1 MNYLYVVIGCG
12 LCGCVLGPLLDWLMR
27 VAA

>member
-1 MNYLYVVIGCG
+1 MNYLYVILGCA

-27 VAA
+27 MAA